1 MTEPKTNAI
10 HRIDLPRMVLVGE
23 KVLEKLGSICREFDY
38 SSALIVTGKTTYNVA
53 GRQTEKLLE
62 SEEIATHS
70 TLVSNATRESVDMV
84 KDEINRSGAEVVLG
98 IGGGRNIDIAKVSSF
113 ETERFFISVPTV
125 ASHDGIASNLASLK
139 GSERPY
145 SVAAGSPIAV
155 VMDSKIIQESPYRF
169 TAAGC
174 GDMICKAVEVRDW
187 RLAHRENNDYYGG
200 YAGSLSLMS
209 SQHVMESADIIRRRT
224 QEGIRTLL
232 EALVSCGVAMSIAG
246 SSRPTSGSSHLFSH
260 ALDQIAEKPALH
272 GEQCGVGSIMMAKLH
287 GLNWEAIKSSLKTI
301 GAPTCAEELGIP
313 DKTLIKALRLARSI
327 RPERYTILNKVELNE
342 KLAIDL
348 AKSTGV
354 I

>member
-1 MTEPKTNAI
+1 LKKPNANSV
-10 HRIDLPRMVLVGE
+10 HRIDLPRIVLVGE
-23 KVLEKLGSICREFDY
+23 NVIHQVGSICKEFGY
-38 SSALIVTGKTTYNVA
+38 TKSLLVTGKKTYKIAGELTEQILTKQAIQTCTTIVA
-53 GRQTEKLLE
+53 DAR
-62 SEEIATHS
+62 
-70 TLVSNATRESVDMV
+70 RETIEAV
-84 KDEINRSGAEVVLG
+84 KNKISAAKAEVVFG
-98 IGGGRNIDIAKVSSF
+98 IGGGRNIDVAKISSY
-113 ETERFFISVPTV
+113 ETKRFFISVPTV
-125 ASHDGIASNLASLK
+125 ASHDGIASNLASIK

-145 SVAAGSPIAV
+145 TLSATSPIAV

-187 RLAHRENNDYYGG
+187 RLAHRETNEYYGG

-209 SQHVMESADIIRRRT
+209 SQHVMERAQIIKEQT
-224 QEGIRTLL
+224 HEGIRTLL

-287 GLNWEAIKSSLKTI
+287 GLNWEAIKGSLATI
-301 GAPTCAEELGIP
+301 GAPTNADELGVS
-313 DKTLIKALRLARSI
+313 DKNIIKALLFARSI
-327 RPERYTILNKVELNE
+327 RPDRYTILNKNTLDQR
-342 KLAIDL
+342 KATQLAE
-348 AKSTGV
+348 STKV